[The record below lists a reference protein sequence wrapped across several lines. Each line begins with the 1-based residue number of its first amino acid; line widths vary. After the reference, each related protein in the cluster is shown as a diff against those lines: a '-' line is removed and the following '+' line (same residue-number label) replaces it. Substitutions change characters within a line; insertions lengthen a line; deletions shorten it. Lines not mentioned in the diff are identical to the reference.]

1 MPWLTCLPHCPS
13 CLRPLFYNGGPTR
26 TRWILQA
33 RTIPAQHSEMG
44 RPSRTQ
50 EFIIWIVLPSSPS
63 TELKGPSFINTC
75 RYNLNI
81 SSGPSSWS
89 SVCSL
94 VWSLFSVGTEVSLMD
109 ANVVPECWPNRLL
122 SDLLEEKIRKAVS
135 WSWSFPEFLAMKTEN
150 IQMLL
155 LLALD
160 YPSMYVN
167 ITYIV
172 CKLLCP
178 APSPLAQQ
186 PDQE

>member
-13 CLRPLFYNGGPTR
+13 CLRPLFYNGWPTR
-26 TRWILQA
+26 TQWILQA
-33 RTIPAQHSEMG
+33 CTIPAQHSETG

-81 SSGPSSWS
+81 SSRPSSWS

-94 VWSLFSVGTEVSLMD
+94 VWSLFSAGTEVSLMD

-122 SDLLEEKIRKAVS
+122 SDWVEEKVRKSVSLKLVVS
-135 WSWSFPEFLAMKTEN
+135 WVPSHEDRTSRCFFS
-150 IQMLL
+150 LL
-155 LLALD
+155 LTTQACM
-160 YPSMYVN
+160 S
-167 ITYIV
+167 T
-172 CKLLCP
+172 LLT
-178 APSPLAQQ
+178 
-186 PDQE
+186 